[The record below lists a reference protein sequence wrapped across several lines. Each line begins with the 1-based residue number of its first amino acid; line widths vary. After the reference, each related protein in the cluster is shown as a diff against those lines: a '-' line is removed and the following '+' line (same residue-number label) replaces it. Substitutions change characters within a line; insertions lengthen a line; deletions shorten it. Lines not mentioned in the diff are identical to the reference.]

1 MINFNGEVL
10 MSDYVIKEG
19 NIPLWKVT
27 LDDDYV
33 GLVDLQTLEKHSY
46 MITDFI
52 NKNNLVSY
60 KFNLQTLE
68 NKLKNVFTEFI
79 IPNPKNNKN
88 KKVLVEITIYKK
100 RIFKSNKLLDIKFLH
115 LEKAYSFSRSSS
127 QNSFS

>member
-1 MINFNGEVL
+1 